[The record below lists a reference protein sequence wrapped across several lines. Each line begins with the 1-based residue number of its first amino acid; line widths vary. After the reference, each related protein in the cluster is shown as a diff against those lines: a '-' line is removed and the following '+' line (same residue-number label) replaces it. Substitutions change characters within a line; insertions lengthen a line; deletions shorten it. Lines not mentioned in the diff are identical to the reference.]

1 MPDVNA
7 PIATMA
13 GEAAGLFVE
22 SVAEIEPQSWDSP
35 SNLDGWSLR
44 ELVAHGTGTAAKI
57 VALAEGGQ
65 IWQRPS
71 QPADWI
77 CEDPLGRLR
86 ELAARIRDV
95 VPAADMEAVR
105 PSPAGEVALRQAL
118 VFPVADLA
126 MHSWDV
132 HRSQGRLIELPD
144 DLLTLCR
151 GLVESLPEES
161 LRRPGAFGP
170 AQAAPAD
177 ATPTA
182 ALMAYL
188 GRRPA

>member
-1 MPDVNA
+1 MQDVTT

-13 GEAAGLFVE
+13 GEAADLLAGAA
-22 SVAEIEPQSWDSP
+22 AEIAPASWDSP

-44 ELVAHGTGTAAKI
+44 ELVAHGTGSAAKI
-57 VALAEGGQ
+57 VALAEGGPIRQ
-65 IWQRPS
+65 QPS

-77 CEDPLGRLR
+77 CKDPVQRLR
-86 ELAARIRDV
+86 ELAERIRDV
-95 VPAADMEAVR
+95 LPDADMEAVR

-118 VFPVADLA
+118 AFPVADLA
-126 MHSWDV
+126 MHSWDI
-132 HRSQGRLIELPD
+132 HRSLGRLIELPE
-144 DLLTLCR
+144 DLLALCR

-170 AQAAPAD
+170 AQVAPAD

-182 ALMAYL
+182 SLMAYL
-188 GRRPA
+188 GRRLA